1 MAEKSLFASE
11 RIVFDS
17 DFHWLLPTKIAFS
30 MTDTGY
36 NIGNLF
42 EVMTQELGEELEPG
56 LTMED
61 VRTGLTIVE
70 KYGFD
75 CL

>member
-1 MAEKSLFASE
+1 
-11 RIVFDS
+11 
-17 DFHWLLPTKIAFS
+17 
-30 MTDTGY
+30 
-36 NIGNLF
+36 
-42 EVMTQELGEELEPG
+42 MTQELGEELEPG

-75 CL
+75 WALTVYAVISPWI